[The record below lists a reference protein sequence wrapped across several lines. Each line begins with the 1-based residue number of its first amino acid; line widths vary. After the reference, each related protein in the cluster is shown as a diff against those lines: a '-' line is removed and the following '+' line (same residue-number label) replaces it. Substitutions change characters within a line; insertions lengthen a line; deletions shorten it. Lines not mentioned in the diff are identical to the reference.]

1 MIPFTIIAH
10 KEKDSKFAFSYIV
23 LLYKGMPR
31 VNNNKSEFNIQKTIW
46 KKQTPRYSS
55 QKLETDPKLQAKR
68 CMD

>member
-31 VNNNKSEFNIQKTIW
+31 VNNNKSELNLQK
-46 KKQTPRYSS
+46 RN
-55 QKLETDPKLQAKR
+55 QKEANPKIF
-68 CMD
+68 